1 MSYAPP
7 MHLQPVYRGY
17 GMGPG
22 SLPVSEHAGDRLL
35 NLPIG
40 PHLEAGMVE
49 AVVAA
54 VRAAL

>member
-1 MSYAPP
+1 